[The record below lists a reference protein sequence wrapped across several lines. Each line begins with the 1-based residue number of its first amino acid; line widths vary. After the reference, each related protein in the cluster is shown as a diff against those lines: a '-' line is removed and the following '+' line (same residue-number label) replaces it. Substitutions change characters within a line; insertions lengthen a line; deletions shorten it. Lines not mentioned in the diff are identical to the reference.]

1 MMRGQIAIEF
11 SFMVMLSFIFLIV
24 ILVIATFY
32 LERSSTQR
40 AERVLE
46 ETAIAIQQE
55 LLLAASVEDGYQ
67 RTFSVPETLE
77 GRSFTISNTPLTLTL
92 QLSDGWTLNKDI
104 PLVTGMLIKGDNR
117 IKKDGVIIIIN

>member
-11 SFMVMLSFIFLIV
+11 SFMVMLSFIFLII

-32 LERSSTQR
+32 LELSSTQR
-40 AERVLE
+40 AERAVE

-67 RTFSVPETLE
+67 RVFSVPETLE
-77 GRSFTISNTPLTLTL
+77 GRSFTITNTPLTLTL
-92 QLSDGWTLNKDI
+92 QLNDGWTLNKDI
-104 PLVTGMLIKGDNR
+104 PLVTGTLIKGDNIIR
-117 IKKDGVIIIIN
+117 KEGVIIILN